1 MNLHRFRTLVAPL
14 LLISSF
20 GVSLLPAAVHAQAG
34 GTGLGGKLT
43 TGLNAA
49 APKEL
54 QGASDINKI
63 IGNLISAAIGF
74 LGVLLF
80 VYLLWGGFL
89 WMTAGGDT
97 SKVKDATAVIRN
109 AIIGLVI
116 IASAYAI
123 ANFVITQL
131 SNVTSGAS
139 TGQGTPSQTN

>member
-1 MNLHRFRTLVAPL
+1 MNLHRFRSLVAPL
-14 LLISSF
+14 LLVASF
-20 GVSLLPAAVHAQAG
+20 GVSLAPAAVLAQTG
-34 GTGLGGKLT
+34 GTGLGGKLSQ
-43 TGLNAA
+43 GLQQA

-54 QGASDINKI
+54 QGASDLNKI

-123 ANFVITQL
+123 STFVITQL
-131 SNVTSGAS
+131 SNATSGAGA
-139 TGQGTPSQTN
+139 GQGVSSPTP

>member
-1 MNLHRFRTLVAPL
+1 MNLHRFRTFAAPL
-14 LLISSF
+14 LLVSSF
-20 GVSLLPAAVHAQAG
+20 GVSLVPATVHAQTG
-34 GTGLGGKLT
+34 GTGLGGKLSQ
-43 TGLNAA
+43 GLQQA

-54 QGASDINKI
+54 QGASNLSAI
-63 IGNLISAAIGF
+63 IGSLISAAIGF

-97 SKVKDATAVIRN
+97 GKVKDATAVIRN

-123 ANFVITQL
+123 STFVITQL
-131 SNVTSGAS
+131 GNITSGAGA
-139 TGQGTPSQTN
+139 GQGASSPNP